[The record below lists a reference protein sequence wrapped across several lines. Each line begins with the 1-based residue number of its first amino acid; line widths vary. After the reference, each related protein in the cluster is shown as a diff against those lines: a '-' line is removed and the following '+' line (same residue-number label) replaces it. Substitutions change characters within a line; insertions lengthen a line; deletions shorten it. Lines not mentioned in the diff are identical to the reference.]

1 MLRQNCNG
9 ETAADRKRK
18 ADSVLLRDD
27 HLILLLVD
35 GILAVYAA
43 VRRWLERRRTRRA
56 LAALD
61 PHQLRDIGVPPAEA
75 LRESRRWWSGRD
87 NSRRALA
94 ELDDSQLSNL
104 SEAGLKLRTGARQA
118 GYRG

>member
-9 ETAADRKRK
+9 AAPTDHKRK

-35 GILAVYAA
+35 GILAVHAA
-43 VRRWLERRRTRRA
+43 VRRWLVRRRTRRA

-61 PHQLRDIGVPPAEA
+61 PHQLRDIGVPRADA

-87 NSRRALA
+87 NSQRALA
-94 ELDDSQLSNL
+94 ELDDSELSNL
-104 SEAGLKLRTGARQA
+104 SEAGLKMRREAR
-118 GYRG
+118 RESNRV